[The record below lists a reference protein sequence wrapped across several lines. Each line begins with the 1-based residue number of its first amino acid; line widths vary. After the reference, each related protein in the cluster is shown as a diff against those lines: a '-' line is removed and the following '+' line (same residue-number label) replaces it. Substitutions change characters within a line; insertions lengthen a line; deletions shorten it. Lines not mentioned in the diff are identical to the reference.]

1 MGTLQHIHSTWP
13 EESHVPKSERPASR
27 STSST
32 LQKLSSSSSTR
43 RRDWCRAQ
51 TPTSWT
57 SSAQDAST
65 SPPSSP
71 TPRPSS
77 SADPA
82 RPSFAS
88 QPAVRLDR
96 PRAAPSAARH
106 KRAVSR
112 SLDVDGSHRLG
123 PRLHSLACT
132 GEGTKDRRRKQASEQ
147 SKAKQWWDGSLFHHH
162 PAAWRHRAGWQAKM
176 TEGTHER
183 ETRELS
189 LLSFTN
195 DTYLIPAPTVIPCT
209 AYGPASVSPSQAY
222 SVSATQ

>member
-88 QPAVRLDR
+88 QPAVRLDC

-123 PRLHSLACT
+123 PRLHSLACREE
-132 GEGTKDRRRKQASEQ
+132 GEENKASER
-147 SKAKQWWDGSLFHHH
+147 AKQSNG
-162 PAAWRHRAGWQAKM
+162 
-176 TEGTHER
+176 GTVH
-183 ETRELS
+183 
-189 LLSFTN
+189 F
-195 DTYLIPAPTVIPCT
+195 PTV
-209 AYGPASVSPSQAY
+209 
-222 SVSATQ
+222 TQQLGDI